1 MLVKLNAEF
10 ESIDN
15 AEFAAKNMKNKIHN
29 LTSVTIKQKSVFNE
43 NKNFN
48 DESYLIPFYNQNIN
62 SAVPAVK
69 IDNDNYESE
78 IIPSS
83 KAVLEVICDIKS
95 QNVVNQILLSN
106 GGLKIN
112 KN

>member
-1 MLVKLNAEF
+1 MLIKLNAEF

-15 AEFAAKNMKNKIHN
+15 AEFAAKDIKNKIHN

-48 DESYLIPFYNQNIN
+48 YESYLIPFYNQNIN

-69 IDNDNYESE
+69 IDNNNYEKE
-78 IIPSS
+78 IRPLS

-95 QNVVNQILLSN
+95 QNIVNQIMLSN